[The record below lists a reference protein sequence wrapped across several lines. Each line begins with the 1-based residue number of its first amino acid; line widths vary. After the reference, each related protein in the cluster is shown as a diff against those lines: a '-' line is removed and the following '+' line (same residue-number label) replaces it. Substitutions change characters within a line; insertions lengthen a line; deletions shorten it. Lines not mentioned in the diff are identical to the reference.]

1 MKLGQFMCLGTLQ
14 RLRNRFGNCYT
25 VQVKVA
31 GEQVEDV
38 KTNLLQS
45 IPGLEIQGKVQ
56 TSK

>member
-1 MKLGQFMCLGTLQ
+1 MCLGTLQ
-14 RLRNRFGNCYT
+14 RLRNRFGNGYT